1 MNNYC
6 DDYLDE
12 LEEAMDSFDVDSRV
26 IKQFELES
34 KHKKIDRKKKKINK
48 IGDKDE

>member
-1 MNNYC
+1 MNNYN

-12 LEEAMDSFDVDSRV
+12 INEAIDSFDVDSRV

-34 KHKKIDRKKKKINK
+34 KKKKIDRKKKKIKNEEK
-48 IGDKDE
+48 E

>member
-1 MNNYC
+1 MNNY

-12 LEEAMDSFDVDSRV
+12 LNEALESFDVDSRV

-34 KHKKIDRKKKKINK
+34 KHKKIDRKKKKIK
-48 IGDKDE
+48 IEEKE